1 MATSEHLRSSEM
13 EDDRT
18 PDINKTFSL
27 DLEKPLQLSSSSTS
41 RSTSEVQ
48 LRLPYCAKHGVPLP
62 IVCVHDDAQRVG
74 RVVHNCTALN
84 EAVIFG
90 QVERIKALLAAGA
103 SMIVQDCT
111 GSTAVSEAA
120 YHNKVEAM
128 KLMLDSGADVNIPT
142 KFGLTPLSI
151 ASSNYKGMMMV
162 SLLLKRG
169 ANVNLKARD
178 GRSALHLAAEG
189 GHRWIAKK
197 LLRCESIDLDSI
209 CQDKVQDGIFCPSP
223 LLLAASEGHIRV
235 MEMLINYYPFT
246 SVAITDSYLVLWAVF
261 NLNIAQV
268 KSPSDCDNY
277 CRYALKMREDIDP
290 QAAFN
295 VIDAK
300 ICTEMRNT
308 REFDELLLLDRME
321 RRIAKAQQC
330 IFILERC
337 LGPHSKLLVVAL
349 RKTASLYTRKG
360 NLYES
365 DSLLAKA
372 LCIMAMEEQ
381 ELMKHG
387 INKLPV
393 QLHVVV
399 TSFME
404 KLWKIWSKYEKHT
417 ASDYQIDFV
426 PFIRNLLQVFDTLL
440 QLKAK
445 QQCVGQHSLD
455 DMFEDVLVYILTLFS
470 CGIAYSVFLGM
481 VSHGK
486 ELELIGQKFVMQ
498 YKDYCNQHFTS
509 LVHLAVSR
517 IDAVLDGMKRVSA
530 SSGDLG
536 EDSKLLVTALLQWG
550 ALDDLNVPYHHCSMY
565 AGERLL
571 CRAVL
576 WAGIDPCLLSLV
588 DLLID
593 NGAHC
598 CPVNYA
604 VILPSEVSS
613 RPELIQYFQPLLQ
626 TPLSLTCAA
635 SKAVLASGIDYQ
647 SSRYISSSMKKFISY
662 HDSPLIHLQSD

>member
-1 MATSEHLRSSEM
+1 M
-13 EDDRT
+13 EDDRAH
-18 PDINKTFSL
+18 DINKTFSL
-27 DLEKPLQLSSSSTS
+27 DLEKPLQLPSSTTS
-41 RSTSEVQ
+41 RSTEIQ

-62 IVCVHDDAQRVG
+62 IVLLHDDALRVG

-90 QVERIKALLAAGA
+90 QVERVKALLAAGA
-103 SMIVQDCT
+103 SMTVQDCT

-120 YHNKVEAM
+120 YHNQVEAM
-128 KLMLDSGADVNIPT
+128 KLMLDSGADVNIPN

-151 ASSNYKGMMMV
+151 ASSSYKGMMMV

-169 ANVNLKARD
+169 ANVNVKARD

-235 MEMLINYYPFT
+235 MEMLLNHFPFT
-246 SVAITDSYLVLWAVF
+246 SVAIIDSYLVLWAVF

-277 CRYALKMREDIDP
+277 CRYALKMREESDP
-290 QAAFN
+290 QAALP
-295 VIDAK
+295 VIDARSF
-300 ICTEMRNT
+300 TEMKNT

-321 RRIAKAQQC
+321 RRITKARQC
-330 IFILERC
+330 IIILERC

-349 RKTASLYTRKG
+349 RKTASLYARKG

-365 DSLLAKA
+365 DRLLTKA
-372 LCIMAMEEQ
+372 LGIMAKEEQ
-381 ELMKHG
+381 ELMEHG

-404 KLWKIWSKYEKHT
+404 KLWKIWSKHGNNT
-417 ASDYQIDFV
+417 ASDYMTDFV
-426 PFIRNLLQVFDTLL
+426 PFIRNLLQVFETLL
-440 QLKAK
+440 QLKVK
-445 QQCVGQHSLD
+445 QQCAGQHSLD
-455 DMFEDVLVYILTLFS
+455 DMFEDVLIYILTLLS

-481 VSHGK
+481 ASHRE
-486 ELELIGQKFVMQ
+486 ELELVGQEFVMQ
-498 YKDYCNQHFTS
+498 YKDYCSQHFTS

-517 IDAVLDGMKRVSA
+517 IDAVLDGMRRVGA

-550 ALDDLNVPYHHCSMY
+550 ALDDLNAPYCCSMY
-565 AGERLL
+565 VGERLL
-571 CRAVL
+571 RRAVL

-588 DLLID
+588 NLLID

-604 VILPSEVSS
+604 DILPSEVSS

-626 TPLSLTCAA
+626 SPHSLTCAA
-635 SKAVLASGIDYQ
+635 SKVVLASGINYQ

-662 HDSPLIHLQSD
+662 HDSPLIHLRSN